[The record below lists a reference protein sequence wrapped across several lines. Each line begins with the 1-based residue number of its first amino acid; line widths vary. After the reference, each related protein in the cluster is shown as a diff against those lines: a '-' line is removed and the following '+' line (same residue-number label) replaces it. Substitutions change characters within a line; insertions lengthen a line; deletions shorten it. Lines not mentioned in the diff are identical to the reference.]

1 MKIAGFL
8 LSIAGWLLAILPV
21 VLLRTEASRAVFILA
36 ALAVQVLGLV
46 LVFRAHGPARG
57 GRL

>member
-8 LSIAGWLLAILPV
+8 LSISGWLLAIVAL

-36 ALAVQVLGLV
+36 GMAVEVLGLG
-46 LVFRAHGPARG
+46 LVFRAHGLPRG
-57 GRL
+57 GRS